1 MKVLACLLSGCW
13 VLCTFL
19 KRMLNFNTI
28 YYLAILTM
36 MQRYILQC
44 INPLLIACLLVFS
57 LVACNK
63 NEPNTHFIGTDITG
77 ADFSQSFHLI
87 DHLGKPRILD
97 DFKGKAI
104 VLFFGY
110 THCPDVCPTT
120 MNDLKNTM
128 KLLGSK
134 ADEVQV
140 LFITLDPERDTQA
153 VLAQFIPSFDSRFLG
168 LRGNATQTAEAIT
181 NFKIYAKKVESAG
194 KSDYTLDHS
203 AGMYVYDKSG
213 KIRIYI
219 NYGQKPVEIASD
231 IRQIL

>member
-1 MKVLACLLSGCW
+1 MQRTLLKLTTSLLLS
-13 VLCTFL
+13 
-19 KRMLNFNTI
+19 
-28 YYLAILTM
+28 
-36 MQRYILQC
+36 
-44 INPLLIACLLVFS
+44 CLLVCS
-57 LVACNK
+57 LVACDAKHN
-63 NEPNTHFIGTDITG
+63 NTHFVGTDITG
-77 ADFSQSFHLI
+77 ADFSQSFHLN
-87 DHLGKPRILD
+87 DHLGKPRTLN

-120 MNDLKNTM
+120 MIDLKSTM

-153 VLAQFIPSFDSRFLG
+153 VLAQFIPSFDRRFLG
-168 LRGNATQTAEAIT
+168 LRGNATQTAETIAH
-181 NFKIYAKKVESAG
+181 FKVYAKKVESAG
-194 KSDYTLDHS
+194 KSDYTIDHS

-219 NYGQKPVEIASD
+219 NYGQKPAEIASD
-231 IRQIL
+231 IKQIL

>member
-1 MKVLACLLSGCW
+1 MLSAHWCLG
-13 VLCTFL
+13 TFL
-19 KRMLNFNTI
+19 KRMLNSI
-28 YYLAILTM
+28 YLHYLIILTI
-36 MQRYILQC
+36 MQSTILKF
-44 INPLLIACLLVFS
+44 ITRLSILCLLAFS
-57 LVACNK
+57 LVACDTK
-63 NEPNTHFIGTDITG
+63 NSKTHFVGTDITG

-87 DHLGKPRILD
+87 DHLGRPRTLN

-120 MNDLKNTM
+120 MSDLKNSM

-153 VLAQFIPSFDSRFLG
+153 VLAQFIPAFDNRFLG
-168 LRGNATQTAEAIT
+168 LRGDATQTAEAIA

-194 KSDYTLDHS
+194 KSNYTFDHS

-219 NYGQKPVEIASD
+219 NYGQKPAEIASD
-231 IRQIL
+231 IKQIL